1 MNAGQAIVYGALDR
15 QLDNEVAARRLE
27 FGTYTEEEYQQRVS
41 KKEQFVDDLVM
52 KYHSKAGELENKT
65 TLDGKINVKISA
77 PQGFSVTA
85 NASVNTLGVTKSA
98 LEILTQAGYTGRQL
112 NGGN

>member
-1 MNAGQAIVYGALDR
+1 QDDKNNKAPATHFELGA
-15 QLDNEVAARRLE
+15 
-27 FGTYTEEEYQQRVS
+27 YTEEQYQQRAS

-85 NASVNTLGVTKSA
+85 NASANTSGVTKSA
-98 LEILTQAGYTGRQL
+98 LEILTQTGYTGRQL